1 MIKLLD
7 VAVFTTLIYLALSY
21 YPVNA
26 HVFDL
31 TNIAA
36 LIYVLVRRSD
46 VNTRTL
52 VTLAIMYKVV
62 DSVVLYQYQGINPF
76 LFYTAL
82 IALNLLFAYLV
93 THRPVHF
100 SKYGPWK
107 GSKLTITNQDDIILL
122 FLVVQIIWMVLL
134 LLETATRR
142 INEWFYENSRILYDL
157 YPEIQIGFAVISLMT
172 VWFMTTDKAI
182 VQSKFRQNEE

>member
-7 VAVFTTLIYLALSY
+7 ISVFSGLIYLALSY
-21 YPVNA
+21 YAINA

-31 TNIAA
+31 VNITA
-36 LIYVLVRRSD
+36 LIYVLVKRSD

-52 VTLAIMYKVV
+52 VTLGIMYKVI
-62 DSVVLYQYQGINPF
+62 DSAVLYQYEDMNPF

-82 IALNLLFAYLV
+82 ISLNLLFAYLV
-93 THRPVHF
+93 IHRPVHF
-100 SKYGPWK
+100 SKYGPFK
-107 GSKLTITNQDDIILL
+107 GKQFTITNQDDVILL

-142 INEWFYENSRILYDL
+142 INQWFYENSRILYDL
-157 YPEIQIGFAVISLMT
+157 YPEIQIGFAVISLMV
-172 VWFMTTDKAI
+172 VWFMTTDRARA
-182 VQSKFRQNEE
+182 QSKLRGDK